1 MRIVEKRKRYM
12 LISFMALLIGV
23 GIIILNTASGLEP
36 FNFDVEFTGG
46 ASFHIDIGQPFDND
60 EVASIFDEI
69 TGQESPQVQHLLGT
83 NEVMVRVREVDQE
96 IRSNLM
102 EAFRERYDISY
113 DDFTFSVISA
123 TVSADMQRSAILA
136 VVCAC
141 AAMLIYISLRFRDIR
156 KGTAS
161 ILGLLHDVLIVI
173 AFYGILRI
181 PINYSFIAALLTVLG
196 YSINASIILFDRMR
210 ENYGNMRKVPQS
222 ELIDLSINQTL
233 RRSVYTSLTT
243 LLVVLVL
250 FILGVPTIQQF
261 TLPIM
266 IGIIAGTYSS
276 IFLVGPF
283 WYMLSK
289 KPDLAVVSGSVGK
302 QKDSEANAE
311 KIETVKKAAGAE
323 NTQEGQSAAPRKKK
337 KRK

>member
-1 MRIVEKRKRYM
+1 MV
-12 LISFMALLIGV
+12 LLIGAS
-23 GIIILNTASGLEP
+23 IIAANTISGLEP

-46 ASFHIDIGQPFDND
+46 ASFHIDVGQPFDND
-60 EVASIFDEI
+60 EIASIFEEV
-69 TGQESPQVQHLLGT
+69 TGQESPQVQHVTGT
-83 NEVMVRVREVDQE
+83 HEVMVRVREVDQE
-96 IRSNLM
+96 VRTNLM
-102 EAFRERYDISY
+102 ETFSERFDVSHE
-113 DDFTFSVISA
+113 DFTYSVISA

-136 VVCAC
+136 VLCAC
-141 AAMLIYISLRFRDIR
+141 AAMLIYISLRFRDVR

-196 YSINASIILFDRMR
+196 YSINASIILFDRVR
-210 ENYGNMRKVPQS
+210 ENQGNMRKMPQS
-222 ELIDLSINQTL
+222 ELIDLSVNQTL
-233 RRSVYTSLTT
+233 RRSIYTSLTT
-243 LLVVLVL
+243 LLVVMVL

-283 WYMLSK
+283 WYMLSS
-289 KPDLAVVSGSVGK
+289 KPELAVVSGSVGK
-302 QKDSEANAE
+302 QAASEVKDE
-311 KIETVKKAAGAE
+311 KVEKVKKAAGAE
-323 NTQEGQSAAPRKKK
+323 NVHEGPSAKPQRKK